1 MKNTINERFNLI
13 IKELNLSPTSFS
25 RMINVSQPSM
35 KAILDGNTKPSFDTI
50 EKLLRTFPIISTDW
64 LINGSG
70 DMYKDDYDKNSPN
83 AIKAI
88 KAIGRMNSQLE
99 NISKTPGYSEMLD
112 KISELSGKLA
122 VAENRIKELEDQ
134 IKANE
139 GGKLLKTF
147 SGGKKQ

>member
-1 MKNTINERFNLI
+1 MENTINERFKQV

-50 EKLLRTFPIISTDW
+50 EKLLKAFPIISTDW
-64 LINGSG
+64 LIRGTGN
-70 DMYKDDYDKNSPN
+70 MYKDDYDKNSPN
-83 AIKAI
+83 AIKAV
-88 KAIGRMNSQLE
+88 KAIGSMTSQIE
-99 NISKTPGYSEMLD
+99 NINKIPAYSEMLD

-122 VAENRIKELEDQ
+122 VAENKIKELEDQ
-134 IKANE
+134 IKGNE

-147 SGGKKQ
+147 SGSRKQ